1 MALLD
6 VRTLSNQVFEK
17 VRDRILS
24 GALAADAPIRQDALA
39 LELGVSKIPVREALS
54 KLESHGLVASHPYR
68 GFVVRTLSREEAEDV
83 FDLRLKLEPDA
94 AALGAQRANR
104 EAQAAAE
111 AALAA
116 FDRALRTRSDDVGR
130 CNREFHL
137 ALVRPAGRDLTVQT
151 IERVLTLA
159 ERYVSVHLGPRGRS
173 DRARREHRSLLE
185 AWLKRRETVVRST
198 TEQHINATLRD
209 LRAQLPAAED

>member
-54 KLESHGLVASHPYR
+54 KLESDGLVASHPYR
-68 GFVVRTLSREEAEDV
+68 GFVVRPLSREEAEDV

-94 AALGAQRANR
+94 TALGARRADAD
-104 EAQAAAE
+104 AQAAAQ

-116 FDRALRTRSDDVGR
+116 LDRALRAHAPDVGR
-130 CNREFHL
+130 RNREFHL
-137 ALVRPAGRDLTVQT
+137 ALVRPAGRDVTVQT

-173 DRARREHRSLLE
+173 DRARREHQDLLE
-185 AWLKRRETVVRST
+185 AWLKRRETTVRKK

-209 LRAQLPAAED
+209 LRAQLPAD

>member
-39 LELGVSKIPVREALS
+39 NELGVSKIPLREALS
-54 KLESHGLVASHPYR
+54 KLESDGLVASHPYR
-68 GFVVRTLSREEAEDV
+68 GFVVRPLSRKEAEDV
-83 FDLRLKLEPDA
+83 FDLRLKLEPA
-94 AALGAQRANR
+94 ATALGAARADA
-104 EAQAAAE
+104 EAQATAE

-116 FDRALRTRSDDVGR
+116 LDRALRAHAPDAGR
-130 CNREFHL
+130 RNREFHL
-137 ALVRPAGRDLTVQT
+137 ALARPSGRDITVQM
-151 IERVLTLA
+151 IERTLTLA

-173 DRARREHRSLLE
+173 DRARREHQALLE
-185 AWLKRRETVVRST
+185 AWLKRREAAVRKQ

-209 LRAQLPAAED
+209 LRAQLPAG